1 VLIIF
6 IALGILMISVT
17 TVVLLLIADKRQE
30 KGALPLRPKVG
41 PQEELTVNTY
51 RSSIYLGLSPTVI
64 PQYPMMFCTLCLIML
79 LESDL

>member
-1 VLIIF
+1 MLIIF

-41 PQEELTVNTY
+41 PQEELTTPD
-51 RSSIYLGLSPTVI
+51 LI
-64 PQYPMMFCTLCLIML
+64 PLVQKRARQHI
-79 LESDL
+79 S